1 MPGLIEDYAL
11 LGDLQTAALVGRDGS
26 IDWLCLP
33 RFDSSACFA
42 ALLGDESHGRWLLA
56 PAADGSVSRRRYRP
70 DTLVLE
76 TQWTTPDGTVRVVDC
91 MPPRGEAADVV
102 RLVEGISGTVPM
114 RMELTLR
121 FDYGR
126 VVPWVRRQGRD
137 LAAIAGPDAV
147 WLRTEAPVY
156 GRGRAT
162 VGEFAVQAGQRVPF
176 VLTYERSYR
185 PRPRPVEAE
194 QAVAGTMQFWREW
207 IGRCGYEGGWAG
219 AVRRALLTLKAL
231 TYAPTGAILAAATT
245 SLPEQFGGTR
255 NWDYRY
261 CWLRDAT
268 FTLQALLGTGY
279 VAEAKAWREWL
290 LRAVAGDPADLQIMY
305 ALDGTRR
312 IPESTLDWLTGYQGL
327 ARSGSATPPPAN
339 CSLMCGVRF
348 STGCTC
354 PGKAGSP
361 RPSRRWDLQ
370 HALLDYLEGNWR
382 QPDNSLWEVR
392 GRPPPVRPLQS
403 HGVGQPSTGPWQP
416 SNVMA

>member
-56 PAADGSVSRRRYRP
+56 PAADGSASRRRYRA

-76 TQWTTPDGTVRVVDC
+76 TEWTTPDGTVRVVDC

-147 WLRTEAPVY
+147 WLRTEAPVH

-162 VGEFAVQAGQRVPF
+162 VSEFAVQAGQRVPF

-194 QAVAGTMQFWREW
+194 QAVAETVQFWREW
-207 IGRCGYEGGWAG
+207 IGRCDYEGGWAG

-231 TYAPTGAILAAATT
+231 TYAPTGGILAAATT
-245 SLPEQFGGTR
+245 SLPEQLGGTAE
-255 NWDYRY
+255 
-261 CWLRDAT
+261 LG
-268 FTLQALLGTGY
+268 LPVLLAARRHVHPAGAAGH
-279 VAEAKAWREWL
+279 RI
-290 LRAVAGDPADLQIMY
+290 RRGGQGVAGVAAAGRRRRSRRLADHVRPGRHPADSRVHL
-305 ALDGTRR
+305 
-312 IPESTLDWLTGYQGL
+312 GL
-327 ARSGSATPPPAN
+327 ADRLPG
-339 CSLMCGVRF
+339 CS
-348 STGCTC
+348 
-354 PGKAGSP
+354 PGP
-361 RPSRRWDLQ
+361 DRQRRRRPI
-370 HALLDYLEGNWR
+370 A
-382 QPDNSLWEVR
+382 
-392 GRPPPVRPLQS
+392 
-403 HGVGQPSTGPWQP
+403 
-416 SNVMA
+416 A